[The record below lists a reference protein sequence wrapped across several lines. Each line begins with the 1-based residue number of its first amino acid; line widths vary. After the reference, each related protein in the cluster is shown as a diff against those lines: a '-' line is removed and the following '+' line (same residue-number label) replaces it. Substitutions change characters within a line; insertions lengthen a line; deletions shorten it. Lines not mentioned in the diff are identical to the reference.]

1 MRGTRD
7 SRREYRRLIV
17 LVDRVNGLDGWLVVS
32 RAGLQSALLPLDVNN
47 LLRDERLD
55 PLCRSLLHFLNFKIV
70 LSRAYLVIIDTRV
83 YRFGILLLD

>member
-1 MRGTRD
+1 MRGTWD

-32 RAGLQSALLPLDVNN
+32 RAGLQSTLLLLDVNN
-47 LLRDERLD
+47 LLRHERLD
-55 PLCRSLLHFLNFKIV
+55 PLCRSLLHFLNFKLV
-70 LSRAYLVIIDTRV
+70 LSRAYPVIIETRV